1 MQQSTKVLV
10 LLAACSVLTFA
21 GAATAK
27 AKYTNDDDDDQAEQA
42 LPDPASVMQ
51 LPKALPDGIP
61 DMRQTQLPMQQ
72 AADSFVAAASADD
85 HWQSSALPSQQNMNP
100 IQDFAQPRMQASV
113 QTAFLGSSTQSEATA
128 VISRLTEVVV
138 QQSQALTAL
147 EQEQHQ
153 LAQSERVF
161 SERSLDFM
169 QSLAGS
175 AVPKK
180 CANLA
185 VPAAVTDDASCDKAC
200 ASQPQRFTSDGD
212 WEENVAEG
220 MSGWLSE
227 KTYRCDC
234 AAKRGGAKKT
244 LCTDEKASTKRTTI
258 SILATL
264 GMVTMVLHM

>member
-1 MQQSTKVLV
+1 MQQSTQVLL
-10 LLAACSVLTFA
+10 LLAACSSLTCA
-21 GAATAK
+21 GATTAK

-51 LPKALPDGIP
+51 LPKMA
-61 DMRQTQLPMQQ
+61 PMQQ

-85 HWQSSALPSQQNMNP
+85 HWQASALPSHWQSSALPTQQNMNP
-100 IQDFAQPRMQASV
+100 NQYFAQPRMQASV

-169 QSLAGS
+169 QSLAS
-175 AVPKK
+175 AAVPKK

-185 VPAAVTDDASCDKAC
+185 IPAAVTDDASCDKAC

-212 WEENVAEG
+212 WEANEVKG

-227 KTYRCDC
+227 QTFRCDC
-234 AAKRGGAKKT
+234 AARGGGAKKT

-264 GMVTMVLHM
+264 GMVTMVLQM

>member
-1 MQQSTKVLV
+1 MQQSQVLL
-10 LLAACSVLTFA
+10 LLAACLSVTFA
-21 GAATAK
+21 DATTAK
-27 AKYTNDDDDDQAEQA
+27 AKYTNDDDDEEAEQA

-51 LPKALPDGIP
+51 LPKALPDSIP
-61 DMRQTQLPMQQ
+61 EMQQTPAPMLQ

-85 HWQSSALPSQQNMNP
+85 HWQSSALPVQHNMNP

-113 QTAFLGSSTQSEATA
+113 QTAFLGSSTQSETTA

-169 QSLAGS
+169 QSLAGA

-180 CANLA
+180 CVNLA

-212 WEENVAEG
+212 WEENEWEG
-220 MSGWLSE
+220 ISGMLST

-234 AAKRGGAKKT
+234 TAKSGGAKKT
-244 LCTDEKASTKRTTI
+244 LCTDQAASTKRTTI
-258 SILATL
+258 SMLATL
-264 GMVTMVLHM
+264 GMFTMVLQM